1 VENLRGRCVISKH
14 VSLSDIVWG
23 FGDRLAI
30 QSISIH
36 TACSRMDGRPF
47 RLALRGMDGYG
58 YGCVDANYRGI
69 IQVILPLVASRVS
82 AKLSSTSPSVLGN
95 LISSSSLS
103 VLLIYLLRSY
113 DLTVCVMPI
122 VLASRLAR
130 LSRTIL
136 PAVEKS
142 LSTST
147 DIGREE
153 TISRAI
159 HDSRG
164 YSSCFSC

>member
-1 VENLRGRCVISKH
+1 
-14 VSLSDIVWG
+14 
-23 FGDRLAI
+23 
-30 QSISIH
+30 
-36 TACSRMDGRPF
+36 
-47 RLALRGMDGYG
+47 
-58 YGCVDANYRGI
+58 
-69 IQVILPLVASRVS
+69 
-82 AKLSSTSPSVLGN
+82 
-95 LISSSSLS
+95 
-103 VLLIYLLRSY
+103 
-113 DLTVCVMPI
+113 
-122 VLASRLAR
+122 

-159 HDSRG
+159 RDSRG